1 VPVPEDLPAWRSL
14 QARSTR
20 GPTESRVEADDF
32 AARAVALPG
41 LLADFS
47 KQCIDD
53 ETLATLLQ
61 LAHEAGIEEQRER
74 LFRGDAVNVTE
85 RRPALHTA
93 LRAATAARP
102 AIAANVVDETLR
114 RLARFATA
122 VRDGSHFGHSG
133 KSITDVVHIGIG
145 GSHLG
150 PELVVEALGVR
161 DGPACHF
168 VANVDGEAL
177 TTTLATLRPETT
189 LFIIVSKSF
198 TTLETQ
204 VNANSA
210 RSWFIER
217 TGSIEALGR
226 HFVGVTANVPA
237 ALEFGI
243 EAENVY
249 PLWDWVGGRFSLWSA
264 VGLPIQLTAGPDAFV
279 ELLAGARAMDEHFRT
294 APPERNMP
302 LLMALVGVWNYN
314 FRAAAS
320 QAVLP
325 YDVRLRLLP
334 DYLQQLEME
343 SNGKSVRLDGTA
355 VGIDTMPIVWGNEG
369 TNGQHAF
376 HQLLHQGTRHFA
388 VDFVLVANAAHESPL
403 HQRWL
408 LANGLAQSQ
417 AMLLGHDDVD
427 PHRRVTGNKP
437 TTTLILDS
445 LTPRALGTLLALYE
459 HKVFCQ
465 GVLWNINS
473 FDQWGVELGKRLAIP
488 IFEQLGGQSTA
499 GQDASTRALVA
510 HIRARQ
516 ATANPD

>member
-1 VPVPEDLPAWRSL
+1 MPTPEDLPAWRSL
-14 QARSTR
+14 EALRAR
-20 GPTESRVEADDF
+20 GLPEARAVSDDF
-32 AARAVALPG
+32 AARAIALPG

-53 ETLATLLQ
+53 EVFAALIR
-61 LAHEAGIEEQRER
+61 LAHEAADIPEQRER
-74 LFRGDAVNVTE
+74 LFRGDTLNVTE

-93 LRAATAARP
+93 LRAASDTRP

-114 RLARFATA
+114 RLARFATS
-122 VRDGSHFGHSG
+122 VRDGSHRGHSG

-145 GSHLG
+145 GSHLR
-150 PELVVEALGVR
+150 PELVVEALAVA

-168 VANVDGEAL
+168 VANVDGAAL
-177 TTTLATLRPETT
+177 ATTLANLRPETT
-189 LFIIVSKSF
+189 LFIVVSKSF

-210 RSWFIER
+210 RSWFVER

-243 EAENVY
+243 EADNVY

-264 VGLPIQLTAGPDAFV
+264 VGLPIQLTAGPDAFA
-279 ELLAGARAMDEHFRT
+279 ELLAGARAMDAHFRT

-302 LLMALVGVWNYN
+302 LLMALVGIWNYN
-314 FRAAAS
+314 FRGAAS

-355 VGIDTMPIVWGNEG
+355 VGVDTMPIVWGNEG

-376 HQLLHQGTRHFA
+376 HQLLHQGTRRFA
-388 VDFVLVANAAHESPL
+388 VDFVLVANPAHDRSAPSALAARERSRAKPGDAPRPRGCRPAP
-403 HQRWL
+403 QGWP
-408 LANGLAQSQ
+408 ATS
-417 AMLLGHDDVD
+417 
-427 PHRRVTGNKP
+427 RR
-437 TTTLILDS
+437 
-445 LTPRALGTLLALYE
+445 R
-459 HKVFCQ
+459 
-465 GVLWNINS
+465 
-473 FDQWGVELGKRLAIP
+473 R
-488 IFEQLGGQSTA
+488 
-499 GQDASTRALVA
+499 
-510 HIRARQ
+510 
-516 ATANPD
+516 